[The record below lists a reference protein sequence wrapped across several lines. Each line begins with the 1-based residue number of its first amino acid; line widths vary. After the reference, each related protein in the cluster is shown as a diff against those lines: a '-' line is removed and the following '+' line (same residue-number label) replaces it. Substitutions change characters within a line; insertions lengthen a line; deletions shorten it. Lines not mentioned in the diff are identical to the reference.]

1 MNYKEIISKSIN
13 FLKFPDIYMY
23 IRQRITNSHII
34 ILLYHRVCP
43 KTDNS
48 FMSGVSPEE
57 FENQIKYLQKY
68 FKIFSLEKL
77 INFLKNSKISNK
89 EYKNIAVIT
98 FDDGYK
104 DNYIYAYPILKS
116 NRIPATIFLTTDYIG
131 KDKLFWW
138 DKVGYIIY
146 NSKNGKINILNIGE
160 YLLNNNNEKRKCI
173 FILLEKLKKFP
184 DKLKNKYIFILQ
196 NMCNVKIP
204 SGLGE
209 KMVLSW
215 DEIHEMN
222 DNGIYFGAHTKTHPI
237 LTNENLK
244 EAEKEIVD
252 SKKTIEDHLK
262 IKIRSFSYPN
272 GSFNNEVIQLVKNC
286 GFDCAVATNQSLINK
301 YNINDIYNL
310 PRIGASGS
318 FSLFKITTSGIYSD
332 FHSLFHIKN

>member
-1 MNYKEIISKSIN
+1 
-13 FLKFPDIYMY
+13 
-23 IRQRITNSHII
+23 
-34 ILLYHRVCP
+34 
-43 KTDNS
+43 
-48 FMSGVSPEE
+48 
-57 FENQIKYLQKY
+57 
-68 FKIFSLEKL
+68 
-77 INFLKNSKISNK
+77 
-89 EYKNIAVIT
+89 
-98 FDDGYK
+98 
-104 DNYIYAYPILKS
+104 
-116 NRIPATIFLTTDYIG
+116 
-131 KDKLFWW
+131 
-138 DKVGYIIY
+138 
-146 NSKNGKINILNIGE
+146 
-160 YLLNNNNEKRKCI
+160 
-173 FILLEKLKKFP
+173 
-184 DKLKNKYIFILQ
+184 
-196 NMCNVKIP
+196 MCNVKIP

-244 EAEKEIVD
+244 EAKKEIVD

-310 PRIGASGS
+310 PRIGASSS

>member
-1 MNYKEIISKSIN
+1 
-13 FLKFPDIYMY
+13 MY

-34 ILLYHRVCP
+34 ILAYHRVYP
-43 KTDNS
+43 KKDNL
-48 FMSGVSPEE
+48 FVPYVSPEE

-68 FKIFSLEKL
+68 FKIFSLEEL
-77 INFLKNSKISNK
+77 VNFLKNSKIYNE

-104 DNYIYAYPILKS
+104 DNYIYAYPVLKS
-116 NRIPATIFLTTDYIG
+116 NRIPATIFLATNYIG

-146 NSKNGKINILNIGE
+146 NTKKDKINIPNIGE
-160 YLLNNNNEKRKCI
+160 YLFNNNKEKRNCI

-184 DKLKNKYIFILQ
+184 NKLKNKYIFILQ
-196 NMCNVKIP
+196 NICNVTIP

-222 DNGIYFGAHTKTHPI
+222 DNRIYFGAHTKTHPI

-252 SKKTIEDHLK
+252 SKKIIEDHLK

-272 GSFNNEVIQLVKNC
+272 GSFNNEIIKLVKNN
-286 GFDCAVATNQSLINK
+286 GFDCAVSTNQSLINK
-301 YNINDIYNL
+301 YDINDIYNL
-310 PRIGASGS
+310 PRIRVSSS
-318 FSLFKITTSGIYSD
+318 FSKFKIKTSGIFSD
-332 FHSLFHIKN
+332 FNSLFHSKNQNYLNNIF

>member
-1 MNYKEIISKSIN
+1 MGFKNMIAKSIN

-23 IRQRITNSHII
+23 IRQRIANSHII
-34 ILLYHRVCP
+34 ILVYHRVYP
-43 KTDNS
+43 KKDNL
-48 FMSGVSPEE
+48 FVPYVSPEE

-68 FKIFSLEKL
+68 FKIFSLEEL
-77 INFLKNSKISNK
+77 VNFLKNSKIYNE

-116 NRIPATIFLTTDYIG
+116 NRIPATIFLATDYIG

-146 NSKNGKINILNIGE
+146 NTKKDKINIPNIGE
-160 YLLNNNNEKRKCI
+160 YLFNNNKEKRNCI

-184 DKLKNKYIFILQ
+184 NKLKNKYIFILQ
-196 NMCNVKIP
+196 NICNVTIP

-252 SKKTIEDHLK
+252 SKKIIEDHLK

-272 GSFNNEVIQLVKNC
+272 GSFNNEIIKLMKNN
-286 GFDCAVATNQSLINK
+286 GFDCAVSTNQSLINK
-301 YNINDIYNL
+301 YDINDIYNL
-310 PRIGASGS
+310 PRIGASSS
-318 FSLFKITTSGIYSD
+318 FSKFKIRTSGIFSD
-332 FHSLFHIKN
+332 FNSLFYSKN

>member
-1 MNYKEIISKSIN
+1 MEFKNMIAKSIN
-13 FLKFPDIYMY
+13 FLKFPDIYIH
-23 IRQRITNSHII
+23 IRQRIANSHII
-34 ILLYHRVCP
+34 ILLYHRVYP
-43 KTDNS
+43 KKDNLFGS
-48 FMSGVSPEE
+48 CVSPEE

-68 FKIFSLEKL
+68 FKIFSLEEL
-77 INFLKNSKISNK
+77 INFLKNSKISNE

-116 NRIPATIFLTTDYIG
+116 NRIPATIFLATDHIG

-146 NSKNGKINILNIGE
+146 NTKKDKINIPNIGE
-160 YLLNNNNEKRKCI
+160 YLLNNNKKRKCI

-196 NMCNVKIP
+196 KMCNVKIP
-204 SGLGE
+204 SGLGK

-272 GSFNNEVIQLVKNC
+272 GSFNNEVIQLVKNN
-286 GFDCAVATNQSLINK
+286 GFDCAVSTNQSLINK
-301 YNINDIYNL
+301 YDINDIYNL
-310 PRIGASGS
+310 PRIEASSS
-318 FSLFKITTSGIYSD
+318 FSKFKIKTSGIFSD
-332 FHSLFHIKN
+332 FNSLFYIKN